1 MEWKKYRVRLTRVDT
16 SKAPGIEW
24 PKIPAYLA

>member
-1 MEWKKYRVRLTRVDT
+1 MRLTRVDT